1 MRKFIGF
8 GLAAAAI
15 SAIAA
20 FGANAQPVA
29 EARPPQSLNVIT
41 DFARV
46 DKANVG
52 GGDCGTNGILQSDR
66 GPLNTS
72 TFLVECVHRT
82 ASGSYPPEVHPGQD
96 QVYYIM
102 KGEATLV
109 YGGKVVGK
117 EIVGGTSIH
126 LSAGDVTVLP
136 ANQPDWWRIPDEI
149 SFLLVRRK
157 P

>member
-1 MRKFIGF
+1 MRKFLGF
-8 GLAAAAI
+8 ALALAG
-15 SAIAA
+15 SLTA
-20 FGANAQPVA
+20 FGVAAQPVA
-29 EARPPQSLNVIT
+29 GARPPQPLNVIT

-52 GGDCGTNGILQSDR
+52 GGDCGANGILQSDR
-66 GPLNTS
+66 GALNTA
-72 TFLVECVHRT
+72 TYLVECVHRT
-82 ASGSYPPEVHPGQD
+82 SAGSYPPEVHPGQD

-102 KGEATLV
+102 KGEATLI

-117 EIVGGTSIH
+117 EIVGGNSIH

-136 ANQPDWWRIPDEI
+136 ADQPDQWKIPNEI
-149 SFLLVRRK
+149 SFLLFRRK

>member
-1 MRKFIGF
+1 MHKGLLLGAALLLASGF
-8 GLAAAAI
+8 
-15 SAIAA
+15 S
-20 FGANAQPVA
+20 A
-29 EARPPQSLNVIT
+29 EAQAPQPLNVIT
-41 DFARV
+41 NFARV

-52 GGDCGTNGILQSDR
+52 GGDCGANGILQSDR
-66 GPLNTS
+66 GPLNTA
-72 TFLVECVHRT
+72 TYLVECVHRT
-82 ASGSYPPEVHPGQD
+82 ASGSYPPEVHSGQD

-117 EIVGGTSIH
+117 KIVGGTSIH

-136 ANQPDWWRIPDEI
+136 ADQPDWWQIPDEI